1 MTKKA
6 KQFNPI
12 LDNNLSKDIARIEKI
27 KNNLIE
33 EAIGRLSQTKRET
46 LNEATIALKG
56 LKNRLNKNRE
66 PVKNLLKTVVD
77 QDGNNLVFN
86 VNNARK
92 VKATPYKKTREDMSF
107 IMPVQNHDGFYI
119 SGKLSGVREYKKL
132 SEFTLHKK

>member
-92 VKATPYKKTREDMSF
+92 VKATPYKKNSRRYVLYHASTK
-107 IMPVQNHDGFYI
+107 P
-119 SGKLSGVREYKKL
+119 
-132 SEFTLHKK
+132 